1 MFGEATI
8 FFAVIIAGIKMKFM
22 KIEDLKVMRGPNY
35 WSNYR
40 KNVIVMKLNIGELE
54 QYPTNLIEGFS
65 ERIEKLLPSLYE
77 HRCSEDHKGG
87 FFERVR
93 QGTWMGHVIEHIA
106 LELQTL
112 AGITVGYGR
121 TRSAAQTGVYNVVF
135 AYETERSGKFA
146 AGAAVRIAE
155 NLISGTLTDEEIQA
169 EVAEIKRLH
178 ARESFGPSTQ
188 SIVLEARKR
197 NIPVTRLNDES
208 MLMLGWGKNQKII
221 RASMASTTSSI
232 GVDIVAD
239 KERTKQI
246 LSKAHLPTPKGTL
259 VLDENE
265 LAEALEMIGFPVVIK
280 PVDGNHGRGITTNI
294 SGLDA
299 AVNAYRLARTVSRY
313 VIVEK
318 FIKGWDYRFL
328 LVNFKLVAVAKRTP
342 AMVIGNGASTIQQ
355 LIDEVNEN
363 PDRGDGHEKFLTK
376 IKVDEVT
383 QKILNAKGYNLDT
396 VLPFAEILFL
406 KDTAN
411 ISTGGT
417 ATDLTHL
424 VHPDNIF
431 LAERIARLVNLDICG
446 IDIIAEDINM
456 PITEKT
462 GAIIEVNAAPGF
474 RMHLT
479 PSKGIARN
487 IGESVVDMLFPE
499 AAETRIPLVAV
510 TGTNGKTTTTR
521 LIAHIAKTAGHN
533 VGYTTTDGIYINN
546 HTICHGDCSGPSSA
560 ATILRDPLVDFAVL
574 ECARGGI
581 LRSGLGFDQSDI
593 SVVTNI
599 TEDHIGIDGIDS
611 ITDLAKTK
619 LVVPRTT
626 KRDGLAIL
634 NADDDLVYKMR
645 KELDCNIAL
654 FSMDAENPRIKA
666 HCDAQGLAA
675 FVEQDYIVVSKGKW
689 KTRLAKVSDL
699 PVTFGGT
706 AEFMIKNILPAV
718 LTGVHRHFDMKMIA
732 DALKTFIPSVQTT
745 PGRMN
750 LFNFRFAELMVDYA
764 HNEAGFIELKKYV
777 DRHPAHYKIG
787 IVAAT
792 GDRRDDD
799 IRKIGYYAAQ
809 MFDEIIIR
817 DDENPRGRSSEEMS
831 ALITEGIHQ
840 VHTDMQVHII
850 PDELEALTYALAC
863 APVGAFILACA
874 DKVHRTID
882 YVSTLQKNEMFPA
895 HALNALKQAS

>member
-1 MFGEATI
+1 
-8 FFAVIIAGIKMKFM
+8 M
-22 KIEDLKVMRGPNY
+22 KIEGLKVMRGPNY

-40 KNVIVMKLNIGELE
+40 KNVIVMKLDIGELE

-65 ERIEKLLPSLYE
+65 ERLEQLLPSLYE
-77 HRCSEDHKGG
+77 HRCSEERAGG

-93 QGTWMGHVIEHIA
+93 KGTWMGHVVEHIA

-112 AGITVGYGR
+112 AGISVGYGR
-121 TRSAAQTGVYNVVF
+121 TRSTAQPGVYNVVF
-135 AYETERSGKFA
+135 AYETEKAGKFT

-155 NLISGTLTDEEIQA
+155 SLISGTATDGELQA
-169 EVAEIKRLH
+169 EISEIKRLH
-178 ARESFGPSTQ
+178 QRESFGPSTQ

-208 MLMLGWGKNQKII
+208 MLMLGWGKNQRII
-221 RASMASTTSSI
+221 RASMTSTTSSI
-232 GVDIVAD
+232 GVDIAAD

-246 LSKAHLPTPKGTL
+246 LSKAHIPTPKGTL
-259 VLDENE
+259 VLDEDE
-265 LAEALEMIGFPVVIK
+265 LAEAIELIGFPVVIK

-294 SGLDA
+294 TDKESALK
-299 AVNAYRLARTVSRY
+299 AYNLARTISRY
-313 VIVEK
+313 VIIEK
-318 FIKGWDYRFL
+318 FVRGWDYRFL

-342 AMVIGNGASTIQQ
+342 AMVIGNGQSSIQQ
-355 LIDEVNEN
+355 LIDEVNEH
-363 PDRGDGHEKFLTK
+363 PERGDGHEKFLTK

-383 QKILNAKGYNLDT
+383 QKILDTKGYTLDT

-424 VHPDNIF
+424 VHPANVF
-431 LAERIARLVNLDICG
+431 MAERIARLVNLDICG

-462 GAIIEVNAAPGF
+462 GAVIEVNAAPGF

-487 IGESVVDMLFPE
+487 IGESVVDMLYPAE
-499 AAETRIPLVAV
+499 AEARIPLVAI

-521 LIAHIAKTAGHN
+521 LIAHLAKAAGHQ
-533 VGYTTTDGIYINN
+533 VGYTTTDGIYIDNN
-546 HTICHGDCSGPSSA
+546 LVCQGDCSGPSSA
-560 ATILRDPLVDFAVL
+560 ATILRDPIVDFAVL

-581 LRSGLGFDQSDI
+581 LRSGLGFDESDI
-593 SVVTNI
+593 SIVTNV
-599 TEDHIGIDGIDS
+599 TEDHIGIDGITS
-611 ITDLAKTK
+611 IEELARTK
-619 LVVPRTT
+619 MVVPRTT
-626 KRDGLAIL
+626 NRNGLAIL
-634 NADDDLVYKMR
+634 NADDDLVYAMR
-645 KELDCNIAL
+645 RELDCNIAL

-666 HCDAQGLAA
+666 HCAADGLAA
-675 FVEQDYIVVSKGKW
+675 FVEQEHIVVSKGKW
-689 KTRLAKVSDL
+689 KTRLGRVSDF
-699 PVTFGGT
+699 PITFNGA
-706 AEFMIKNILPAV
+706 AEFMTKNILPAV
-718 LTGVHRHFDMKMIA
+718 LAGVHRRFDIKLIA
-732 DALKTFIPSVQTT
+732 EALTTFIPSAQNT

-750 LFNFRFAELMVDYA
+750 LFSFRFAELMVDYA
-764 HNEAGFIELKKYV
+764 HNEAGFIELKKYT
-777 DRHPAHYKIG
+777 DQHPAAYKIG
-787 IVAAT
+787 VVAAT

-817 DDENPRGRSSEEMS
+817 DDENPRGRNSEEMA

-840 VHTDMQVHII
+840 VKENMPVHHI
-850 PDELEALTYALAC
+850 PDEQEALTYALAC
-863 APVGAFILACA
+863 APIGAFILACA
-874 DKVHRTID
+874 DKVARTIE
-882 YVSTLQKNEMFPA
+882 YVTTLQKNEMFPA
-895 HALNALKQAS
+895 HALNELKQAS

>member
-1 MFGEATI
+1 MN
-8 FFAVIIAGIKMKFM
+8 
-22 KIEDLKVMRGPNY
+22 IEGLKVMRGPNY

-40 KNVIVMKLNIGELE
+40 KNVIVMKLDIGELE

-65 ERIEKLLPSLYE
+65 ERLEQLLPSLYE
-77 HRCSEDHKGG
+77 HRCSEEQAGG
-87 FFERVR
+87 FFDRVR

-112 AGITVGYGR
+112 AGIPVGYGR
-121 TRSAAQTGVYNVVF
+121 TRSTAQTGVYNVVF
-135 AYETERSGKFA
+135 AYETENAGKFA
-146 AGAAVRIAE
+146 AGAAVRVAE
-155 NLISGTLTDEEIQA
+155 QLISGTATAELVQA
-169 EVAEIKRLH
+169 EIAEIKRLH
-178 ARESFGPSTQ
+178 TRESLGPSTT

-197 NIPVTRLNDES
+197 NIPVTRLNEES

-221 RASMASTTSSI
+221 RASMTATTSSI
-232 GVDIVAD
+232 GVDIAAD

-246 LSKAHLPTPKGTL
+246 LSKAHLPTPKGSL
-259 VLDENE
+259 VLDEDE
-265 LAEALEMIGFPVVIK
+265 LAEAIELIGFPVVVK

-294 SGLDA
+294 TDMEA
-299 AVNAYRLARTVSRY
+299 AATAYKLARNVSRY

-318 FIKGWDYRFL
+318 FVRGWDYRFL

-342 AMVIGNGASTIQQ
+342 AMVIGNGVSTVQQ
-355 LIDEVNEN
+355 LIDEVNEH
-363 PDRGDGHEKFLTK
+363 PERGDGHEKFLTK

-383 QKILNAKGYNLDT
+383 QKILNTKGYGLDT
-396 VLPFAEILFL
+396 ILPFAEILFL

-411 ISTGGT
+411 LSTGGT

-424 VHPDNIF
+424 VHPENVF
-431 LAERIARLVNLDICG
+431 MAERIARLVNLDICG
-446 IDIIAEDINM
+446 IDIVAEDINM

-487 IGESVVDMLFPE
+487 IGESVVDMLFPGE
-499 AAETRIPLVAV
+499 ANARIPLVAV

-521 LIAHIAKTAGHN
+521 LIAHMARTAGHH
-533 VGYTTTDGIYINN
+533 VGYTTTDGIYIDNN
-546 HTICHGDCSGPSSA
+546 VICQGDCSGPSSA
-560 ATILRDPLVDFAVL
+560 ATVLRDPIVDFAVL

-593 SVVTNI
+593 SVVTNV
-599 TEDHIGIDGIDS
+599 TEDHIGIDGIES
-611 ITDLAKTK
+611 IEELARTK
-619 LVVPRTT
+619 MVVPRTT
-626 KRDGLAIL
+626 NRNGLAIL
-634 NADDDLVYKMR
+634 NADDDLVYDMR

-666 HCDAQGLAA
+666 HCEADGLAA
-675 FVEQDYIVVSKGKW
+675 FVEQNYIVVSKGKW
-689 KTRLAKVSDL
+689 KNRLAKVSDL
-699 PVTFGGT
+699 PITFGGT

-718 LTGVHRHFDMKMIA
+718 LAGVHRHFDMKMMA
-732 DALKTFIPSVQTT
+732 DALKTFIPSAQTT

-777 DRHPAHYKIG
+777 DQHPANYKIG
-787 IVAAT
+787 VVAAT

-831 ALITEGIHQ
+831 ALISEGIRQ
-840 VHTDMQVHII
+840 VKENTPVHII
-850 PDELEALTYALAC
+850 PDEQEALTYALAC
-863 APVGAFILACA
+863 APVGSFILACA
-874 DKVHRTID
+874 DKVHQTID
-882 YVSTLQKNEMFPA
+882 YVTTLQKNEMFPA
-895 HALNALKQAS
+895 HALRALKQAS

>member
-1 MFGEATI
+1 
-8 FFAVIIAGIKMKFM
+8 M
-22 KIEDLKVMRGPNY
+22 KIEGLKVMRGPNY

-40 KNVIVMKLNIGELE
+40 QNVIVMKLNIGELE

-65 ERIEKLLPSLYE
+65 ERLEQLLPSLYE
-77 HRCSEDHKGG
+77 HRCSEGHAGG

-112 AGITVGYGR
+112 AGIAVGYGR
-121 TRSAAQTGVYNVVF
+121 TRSTAQAGVYNVVF
-135 AYETERSGKFA
+135 AYETENAGKFA
-146 AGAAVRIAE
+146 AGAAVRVAEHLVSGTATEEQIQSEIAE
-155 NLISGTLTDEEIQA
+155 IR
-169 EVAEIKRLH
+169 RLH

-232 GVDIVAD
+232 GVDIAAD

-259 VLDENE
+259 VLDEDE
-265 LAEALEMIGFPVVIK
+265 LAEAIELIGFPVVIK

-294 SGLDA
+294 TDQEA
-299 AVNAYRLARTVSRY
+299 ALKAYKLARNISRY
-313 VIVEK
+313 VIIERFVR
-318 FIKGWDYRFL
+318 GWDYRFL

-342 AMVIGNGASTIQQ
+342 AMVIGNGQSNIQQ
-355 LIDEVNEN
+355 LIDEVNEH
-363 PDRGDGHEKFLTK
+363 PERGDGHEKFLTK

-383 QKILNAKGYNLDT
+383 QKILDTKGYTLDT

-424 VHPDNIF
+424 VHPANIF
-431 LAERIARLVNLDICG
+431 MAERIARLVNLDICG

-487 IGESVVDMLFPE
+487 IGESVVDMLYPAE
-499 AAETRIPLVAV
+499 ASARIPLVAV

-521 LIAHIAKTAGHN
+521 LIAHIAKTAGHQ
-533 VGYTTTDGIYINN
+533 VGYTTTDGIYIDNN
-546 HTICHGDCSGPSSA
+546 LVCQGDCSGPSSA
-560 ATILRDPLVDFAVL
+560 ATILRDPIVDFAVL

-593 SVVTNI
+593 SIVTNI
-599 TEDHIGIDGIDS
+599 TEDHIGIDGIES
-611 ITDLAKTK
+611 IEELARTK
-619 LVVPRTT
+619 MVVPRTT
-626 KRDGLAIL
+626 NRNGLAIL
-634 NADDDLVYKMR
+634 NADDDLVYAMR
-645 KELDCNIAL
+645 RELECNIAL
-654 FSMDAENPRIKA
+654 FSMDAEHPRIKA
-666 HCDAQGLAA
+666 HCEAGGLAA
-675 FVEQDYIVVSKGKW
+675 FVEQEYIVVSKGKW
-689 KTRLAKVSDL
+689 KTRLGRISDF
-699 PVTFGGT
+699 PITFNGA

-718 LTGVHRHFDMKMIA
+718 LAGVYRHFDMKLIA
-732 DALKTFIPSVQTT
+732 EALRTFIPSAQNT

-750 LFNFRFAELMVDYA
+750 LFSFRFAELMVDYA
-764 HNEAGFIELKKYV
+764 HNEAGFIELKKYT
-777 DRHPAHYKIG
+777 DRHPAAYKIG
-787 IVAAT
+787 VVAAT

-817 DDENPRGRSSEEMS
+817 DDENPRGRSSEEM
-831 ALITEGIHQ
+831 ATLITEGIRQ
-840 VHTDMQVHII
+840 VKEAMQVHHI
-850 PDELEALTYALAC
+850 PDEQEALTYALAC

-874 DKVHRTID
+874 DKVPRTIE
-882 YVSTLQKNEMFPA
+882 YVTSLQKNEMFPA

>member
-1 MFGEATI
+1 
-8 FFAVIIAGIKMKFM
+8 M
-22 KIEDLKVMRGPNY
+22 KIEGLKVMRGPNY

-40 KNVIVMKLNIGELE
+40 KNVIVMKLDIGELE
-54 QYPTNLIEGFS
+54 QYPTNLIEGFL
-65 ERIEKLLPSLYE
+65 ERLEQVLPSLYE
-77 HRCSEDHKGG
+77 HRCSEEKAGG

-93 QGTWMGHVIEHIA
+93 LGTWMGHVVEHIA

-112 AGITVGYGR
+112 AGIQVGYGR
-121 TRSAAQTGVYNVVF
+121 TRSTAQSGVYNVVF
-135 AYETERSGKFA
+135 AYETEKAGKFA
-146 AGAAVRIAE
+146 AGAAVRVAE
-155 NLISGTLTDEEIQA
+155 HLISGTHTIEQVQA

-178 ARESFGPSTQ
+178 ARESLGPSTQ

-221 RASMASTTSSI
+221 RASMTSTTSSI
-232 GVDIVAD
+232 GVDIAAD

-259 VLDENE
+259 VLDEDE
-265 LAEALEMIGFPVVIK
+265 LAEAIELIGFPVVVK

-294 SGLDA
+294 TDLEA
-299 AVNAYRLARTVSRY
+299 AVTAYKLARTVSRY
-313 VIVEK
+313 VILERFVR
-318 FIKGWDYRFL
+318 GWDYRFL

-342 AMVIGNGASTIQQ
+342 AMVIGNGVSTIQQ
-355 LIDEVNEN
+355 LIDEVNEH
-363 PDRGDGHEKFLTK
+363 PERGDGHEKFLTK

-383 QKILNAKGYNLDT
+383 QKILDTKAYSLQT

-424 VHPDNIF
+424 VHPANVF
-431 LAERIARLVNLDICG
+431 MAERIARLVNLDICG

-462 GAIIEVNAAPGF
+462 GAVIEVNAAPGF

-479 PSKGIARN
+479 PSKGIPRN
-487 IGESVVDMLFPE
+487 IGESVVDMLYPDE
-499 AAETRIPLVAV
+499 ANARIPLVAV

-546 HTICHGDCSGPSSA
+546 NLLCQGDCSGPSSA
-560 ATILRDPLVDFAVL
+560 ATILRDPIVDFAVL

-593 SVVTNI
+593 SVVTNV
-599 TEDHIGIDGIDS
+599 TEDHIGIDGIES
-611 ITDLAKTK
+611 IEELARTK
-619 LVVPRTT
+619 MVVPRTT
-626 KRDGLAIL
+626 NRNGLAIL
-634 NADDDLVYKMR
+634 NADDELVYKMR

-654 FSMDAENPRIKA
+654 FSMNADNPRIKE
-666 HCDAQGLAA
+666 HCDADGLAA

-689 KTRLAKVSDL
+689 KNRVAKVSDL
-699 PVTFGGT
+699 PITFGGT

-718 LTGVHRHFDMKMIA
+718 LVGVYRHFDIKLIA
-732 DALKTFIPSVQTT
+732 DALKTFIPSVQST

-750 LFNFRFAELMVDYA
+750 LFSFRFAELMVDYA

-777 DRHPAHYKIG
+777 DQHPAHYKIG
-787 IVAAT
+787 VVAAT

-809 MFDEIIIR
+809 MFDEVIIR

-831 ALITEGIHQ
+831 ALINEGVRQ
-840 VHTDMQVHII
+840 VNADMPVHII
-850 PDELEALTYALAC
+850 PDEQEALTYALAC
-863 APVGAFILACA
+863 APIGSFILACA
-874 DKVHRTID
+874 DKVHQTID
-882 YVSTLQKNEMFPA
+882 YVSTLQKNELFPPRTV
-895 HALNALKQAS
+895 NELKQAS